1 MTCSTPQKAMPRTIV
16 QGGKLKNRYG
26 VKMIDTGSAIPAALF
41 VIEGGIKFK
50 QFCFKAGIRC

>member
-1 MTCSTPQKAMPRTIV
+1 MPRTIV